1 MATVTVRY
9 YAGAARAAGTD
20 EEQLEADTVGRLRS
34 QLAARPALTA
44 VCEVAVFLVDGTPAT
59 AATELTDGVEVH
71 VLPPFAGG

>member
-20 EEQLEADTVGRLRS
+20 EERLQADTVGELRAT
-34 QLAARPALTA
+34 LAARPALTA
-44 VCEVAVFLVDGTPAT
+44 VCEVAVFLVDGTPGTAT
-59 AATELTDGVEVH
+59 TALADGVEVH